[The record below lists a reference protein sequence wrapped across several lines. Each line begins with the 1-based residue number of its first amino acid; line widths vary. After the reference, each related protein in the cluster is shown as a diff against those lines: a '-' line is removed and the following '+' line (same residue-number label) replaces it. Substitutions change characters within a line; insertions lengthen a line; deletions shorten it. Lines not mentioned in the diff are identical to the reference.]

1 MTPAIRLRGVSK
13 AYRRRGD
20 RGPTSL
26 KSFLIRD
33 LWRRQRVAPEQ
44 VWSLRDVDLEIAKGA
59 TVAIIGRNGSGKSTL
74 LNLIGG
80 LLKPTTG
87 TVEVDGRTSA
97 LIEIGAGFHTE
108 LSGRE
113 NVVINGLIL
122 GFTRAQ
128 IRERFDEIVRFA
140 ELEAFINE
148 PVRTYSTGMYMRLGF
163 SVAVHLD
170 PDIFLIDEV
179 LAVGD
184 LPFVH
189 KCLERMDRLKKA
201 GKTIVLVTHDLETAR
216 LWCSQVVWI
225 DEGRVRM
232 MGDPHSVVE
241 TYRSTMS

>member
-1 MTPAIRLRGVSK
+1 MTPAIRLRGVAK

-20 RGPTSL
+20 PRPTSL

-33 LWRRQRVAPEQ
+33 LWRRPRVAPELT
-44 VWSLRDVDLEIAKGA
+44 WSLRDVDLEVAKGA

-80 LLKPTTG
+80 LLMPTEG

-97 LIEIGAGFHTE
+97 LIELGAGFHAE

-140 ELEAFINE
+140 ELEAYINE

-179 LAVGD
+179 LSVGD
-184 LPFVH
+184 LPFVQ
-189 KCLERMDRLKKA
+189 KCLERMDQLKKE

-216 LWCSQVVWI
+216 HWCSEAVWI
-225 DEGRVRM
+225 HEGRVRM
-232 MGDPHSVVE
+232 TGDPQSVVE

>member
-1 MTPAIRLRGVSK
+1 MTPAIRLSGVAK

-20 RGPTSL
+20 RGSTSL
-26 KSFLIRD
+26 KSLLVRD
-33 LWRRQRVAPEQ
+33 LWRRHRVATE
-44 VWSLRDVDLEIAKGA
+44 VTWSLRAVDLEIAKGA

-87 TVEVDGRTSA
+87 TVEVDGRTCA

-113 NVVINGLIL
+113 NVVFNGLIL

-140 ELEAFINE
+140 ELEACIDE
-148 PVRTYSTGMYMRLGF
+148 PLRTYSTGMYMRLGF

-179 LAVGD
+179 LSVGD

-201 GKTIVLVTHDLETAR
+201 GKTIVLVTHDLDTAR
-216 LWCSQVVWI
+216 LWCSQAVWI

>member
-1 MTPAIRLRGVSK
+1 VTPAIRLSGVAK
-13 AYRRRGD
+13 AFRRRGD

-33 LWRRQRVAPEQ
+33 LWRRHRVATE
-44 VWSLRDVDLEIAKGA
+44 VTWSLRGVDLEIAKGA

-140 ELEAFINE
+140 ELEAYINE

-201 GKTIVLVTHDLETAR
+201 GKTIVLVTHQLETAR
-216 LWCSQVVWI
+216 LWCSQAVWI

>member
-1 MTPAIRLRGVSK
+1 MTPAIRLRGVAK

-33 LWRRQRVAPEQ
+33 LWRRQRVPTEQ
-44 VWSLRDVDLEIAKGA
+44 IWSLRDVDLEIAKGA

-140 ELEAFINE
+140 ELEAYINE

-189 KCLERMDRLKKA
+189 KCLERMDRLKKE

-216 LWCSQVVWI
+216 LWCSQAVWI

-232 MGDPHSVVE
+232 MGDPHSVVD